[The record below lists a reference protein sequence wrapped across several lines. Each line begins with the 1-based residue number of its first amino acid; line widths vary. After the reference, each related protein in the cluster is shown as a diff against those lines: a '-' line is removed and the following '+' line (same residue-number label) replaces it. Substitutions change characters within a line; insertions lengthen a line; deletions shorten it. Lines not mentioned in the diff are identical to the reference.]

1 MIKGGKGGSKTKIG
15 LAFEEKTDIEKLL
28 SQQPY
33 YKLAWKQFT
42 RLKNKYSL
50 LLVENKPQ
58 AYLLKKHRLYY
69 FLEEFYQINW
79 KDYLSKQIMPDNA
92 LYVLN
97 TLYIIEIKFQSVAG
111 SVDEKLQTCDF
122 KRKTYQH
129 LVCSLNWNVEYI
141 YILND
146 WFKQP
151 MYKNTLDYILAVG
164 CRYYFNYLPLTEIG
178 LKN

>member
-1 MIKGGKGGSKTKIG
+1 MIKDGKGGSNTKIG

-28 SQQPY
+28 SQQPH
-33 YKLAWKQFT
+33 YKLVWKQFT
-42 RLKNKYSL
+42 RLKHKYSL
-50 LLVENKPQ
+50 LLAENEPQ

-79 KDYLSKQIMPDNA
+79 KNHLSKKILPDNA

-97 TLYIIEIKFQSVAG
+97 NKTLYIIEVKYQAVAG

-129 LVCSLNWNVEYI
+129 LVRSLNWNVEYI

-151 MYKNTLDYILAVG
+151 MYQNTLNYIVSVG
-164 CRYYFNYLPLTEIG
+164 CRYYFNY
-178 LKN
+178 